1 MCLECVWRILN
12 VSGMG
17 LENFEY
23 VLNVSRASLMC
34 LEPFESFLDV
44 SGVS

>member
-12 VSGMG
+12 VSGMC

-23 VLNVSRASLMC
+23 VLTLECVQSVLNVSGA
-34 LEPFESFLDV
+34 F
-44 SGVS
+44 